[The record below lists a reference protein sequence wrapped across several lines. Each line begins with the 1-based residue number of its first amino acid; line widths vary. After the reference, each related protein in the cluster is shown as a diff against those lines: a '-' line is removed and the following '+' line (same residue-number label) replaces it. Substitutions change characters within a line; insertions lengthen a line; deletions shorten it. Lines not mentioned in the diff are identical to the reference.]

1 MAKKKKDNIRNENEE
16 SKDVTEKASVS
27 SKNSDYKYVIEN
39 QKVRRQAKHRKVVSV
54 AGVVLLIA
62 IAAVGIFYGAYTAV
76 EINSFKVFIDSS
88 GSKVLS
94 LSSNST
100 FTYGTE
106 QLEIGGPDIMDNTTL
121 ASGKGK
127 NLINATPIQ
136 DRLAEILEMESFNSA
151 KTDKFIAATFY
162 LKNVTNN
169 AQQYNEVMNLR
180 SSTLNLETAVRVMLI
195 RKRAS
200 EDYYEVEVYAKYDI
214 NDKYEPKYA
223 EDGVTLINEDE
234 KLIPEPVVPLQKS
247 IYGKLSMKTVI
258 DGDGKERVEI
268 SQNNDEAWIATD
280 FFSNEHI
287 FYNKGFDLAPL
298 ETIKYGIIIWLE
310 GWDKDCVDDKL
321 GGTIRMDFAFEQKG

>member
-1 MAKKKKDNIRNENEE
+1 MAKKKKDILNESASVEGA
-16 SKDVTEKASVS
+16 KAKASAS
-27 SKNSDYKYVIEN
+27 TKGTDYKYVIEN
-39 QKVRRQAKHRKVVSV
+39 QKVRRQAKHRKVVSIV
-54 AGVVLLIA
+54 GVVLLIA
-62 IAAVGIFYGAYTAV
+62 IAAIGIFYGAYTAV

-100 FTYGTE
+100 FAYGTE
-106 QLEIGGPDIMDNTTL
+106 QLEIGGPDVMDNTTL
-121 ASGKGK
+121 ASGKS
-127 NLINATPIQ
+127 LINATPVQ

-162 LKNVTNN
+162 LKNVTAN

-200 EDYYEVEVYAKYDI
+200 EDYYEVEIYAKYD
-214 NDKYEPKYA
+214 
-223 EDGVTLINEDE
+223 VNENGE
-234 KLIPEPVVPLQKS
+234 HVPELAVPLQKS

-258 DGDGKERVEI
+258 DGEGKEKVEI
-268 SQNNDEAWIATD
+268 SQNNDEAWLATD
-280 FFSNEHI
+280 FFSDEHI

-321 GGTIRMDFAFEQKG
+321 AGTIRMDFAFEQKG

>member
-54 AGVVLLIA
+54 TGVVLLIA

-106 QLEIGGPDIMDNTTL
+106 QLEIGGPDVMDNTTL
-121 ASGKGK
+121 ASGK

-151 KTDKFIAATFY
+151 KSDKFIAATFY
-162 LKNVTNN
+162 LKNVTSNE
-169 AQQYNEVMNLR
+169 QQYNEVMNLR
-180 SSTLNLETAVRVMLI
+180 SSTLNLETAIRVMLI

-200 EDYYEVEVYAKYDI
+200 DPNYEVEVYAKYD
-214 NDKYEPKYA
+214 A
-223 EDGVTLINEDE
+223 DE
-234 KLIPEPVVPLQKS
+234 NGNLIPEMVVPLSKS
-247 IYGKLSMKTVI
+247 VYGKLSLTTVT
-258 DGDGKERVEI
+258 DEDGKEHVEVT
-268 SQNNDEAWIATD
+268 QNNDAAWIATD
-280 FFSNEHI
+280 FFSAEHI
-287 FYNKGFDLAPL
+287 FYNKGFNLAPQ
-298 ETIKYGIIIWLE
+298 ETVKYGIIIWLE

-321 GGTIRMDFAFEQKG
+321 AGTIRMDFAFEQKG